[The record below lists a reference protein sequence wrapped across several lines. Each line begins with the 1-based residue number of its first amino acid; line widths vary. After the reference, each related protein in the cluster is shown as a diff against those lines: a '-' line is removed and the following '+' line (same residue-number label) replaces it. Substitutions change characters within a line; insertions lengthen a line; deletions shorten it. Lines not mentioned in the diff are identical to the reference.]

1 MNWILDG
8 QSFNFVLQNK
18 QVPLNSED
26 EIFIACSPRVV
37 RRRLGSLSD
46 QANNN
51 LQSPD
56 QLTVPSPD
64 TTPNGSLR
72 RRRSRVPSDEDESG
86 LMDFLRSSGT
96 EASRERR
103 PEQYGS
109 LDRSWSRKA
118 RRRPNL
124 MDYLNDERER
134 PVSPATGHGDHH
146 NNPTVQIDS
155 CGPDNKSEE
164 PKSTTREWRERIAA
178 WFVDLENGGSG
189 EIPKKRPPPRR
200 FIRRFGE
207 PREVVVGSRG
217 LATLPEGTGAEEAH
231 EPVFS
236 TYQRVYPDRRPSLK
250 LNTDVV
256 GAMEAIEGK
265 PSIGTR
271 IEFIIVTDEFETEC
285 QFTISLCRSTKPNE
299 GTASCEEVDRVPQQH
314 AQHLQQGL
322 AAES

>member
-1 MNWILDG
+1 M
-8 QSFNFVLQNK
+8 
-18 QVPLNSED
+18 PLNSED

-46 QANNN
+46 QANNS

-56 QLTVPSPD
+56 QLTLPSPD

-86 LMDFLRSSGT
+86 LMDFLRASGNDGT
-96 EASRERR
+96 RERR

-134 PVSPATGHGDHH
+134 PVSPATEHHHH

-155 CGPDNKSEE
+155 CGTDQKQEQDASSTKS
-164 PKSTTREWRERIAA
+164 PSREWRERIAA

-189 EIPKKRPPPRR
+189 SEPKRRAPPRR

-207 PREVVVGSRG
+207 PREVVASSRG
-217 LATLPEGTGAEEAH
+217 LATLPEGNGPEEASH

-256 GAMEAIEGK
+256 GAMEAIEGNVLHCL
-265 PSIGTR
+265 R
-271 IEFIIVTDEFETEC
+271 CEMLMLFI
-285 QFTISLCRSTKPNE
+285 
-299 GTASCEEVDRVPQQH
+299 
-314 AQHLQQGL
+314 
-322 AAES
+322 